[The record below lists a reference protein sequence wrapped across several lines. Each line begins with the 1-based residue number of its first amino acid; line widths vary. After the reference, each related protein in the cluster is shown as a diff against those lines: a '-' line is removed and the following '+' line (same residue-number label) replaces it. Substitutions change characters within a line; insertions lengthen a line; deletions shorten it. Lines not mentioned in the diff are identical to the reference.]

1 MQKPSFAQDNY
12 YHVYNRGVEKRNVFL
27 DDLDRLRFIHDL
39 FEFNDTAPAGKFSKG
54 KPSATSLQSEVEP
67 PIVPPIVVAQR
78 VPLVKIHCFCLM
90 PNHYHMLVEQVR
102 DGGII
107 AFMKKLGTG
116 YTMYF
121 NERYNRV
128 GPLFQGRFKA
138 VHIGREAHLRYLP
151 LYIHLNPLDLIMPSW
166 REQKIVSWRKAESF
180 LNSYRWS
187 SHLDYT
193 GSHNFPSV
201 TSRHFLN
208 TLFDAEKGYRRHLK
222 EWLKERDITEI
233 SDIIL
238 E

>member
-1 MQKPSFAQDNY
+1 MQKPLFAQDNY

-27 DDLDRLRFIHDL
+27 DDFDRLRFIHDL

-54 KPSATSLQSEVEP
+54 KSPTPSTQSEVQ
-67 PIVPPIVVAQR
+67 PPIVVAKR
-78 VPLVKIHCFCLM
+78 VPLIKIHCFCLM

-121 NERYNRV
+121 NERYDRV

-138 VHIGREAHLRYLP
+138 VHVGEEAHLRYLP
-151 LYIHLNPLDLIMPSW
+151 LYIHLNPLDLTMPNW
-166 REQKIVSWRKAESF
+166 REQKIISQKKAEAF

-187 SHLDYT
+187 SHRDYA
-193 GSHNFPSV
+193 GRHNFPSV
-201 TSRHFLN
+201 ISRRFLH
-208 TLFDAEKGYRRHLK
+208 TLFDGEKGYQQRLK
-222 EWLKERDITEI
+222 EWLREKDVAKI
-233 SDIIL
+233 SHLIL